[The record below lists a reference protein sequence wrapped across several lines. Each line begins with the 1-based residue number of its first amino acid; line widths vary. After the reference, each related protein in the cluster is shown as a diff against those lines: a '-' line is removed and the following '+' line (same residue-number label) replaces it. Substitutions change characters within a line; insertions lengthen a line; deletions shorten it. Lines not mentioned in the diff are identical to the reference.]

1 MELEKQKNIGASILL
16 RLLFIGGVP
25 TFLTLALIL
34 IAIFAAIMAVFSHQQ
49 EEQSTNIGGGIGG
62 TAAVTQ
68 SVLRYE
74 PLVREAA
81 KKYGVEDHVQLLLAK
96 MMQESGGRVP
106 DVLQSSESIGL
117 PPNTITDPAVSIDV
131 GVRYFAKVLKQAG
144 GDVKLTL
151 QSYNFGSGFIN
162 YCKTRGGYSKQNAVA
177 FSNMMAAKM
186 GWKRYGDVNYVDH
199 VLRYLKGASPST
211 PVNTG
216 VAMSGGSAAVAS
228 YYLNT
233 FRISTPFAPN
243 GINDGVHGARGHRG
257 IDLAGKTSGGAMGK
271 PVLSVTDG
279 VVEQVLINNPEA
291 GNGVRIRSGNIQYSY
306 IHMQHAPPV
315 KVGQK
320 VKAGDQI
327 GNIGSTGF
335 STGAHLDF
343 KIRDYGN
350 GGAFIDPEKVLKQMM
365 AKK

>member
-1 MELEKQKNIGASILL
+1 MPILL
-16 RLLFIGGVP
+16 ITAP
-25 TFLTLALIL
+25 FLESENNNTAP
-34 IAIFAAIMAVFSHQQ
+34 Q
-49 EEQSTNIGGGIGG
+49 GGGMGG

-81 KKYGVEDHVQLLLAK
+81 KKYGVEEHVQLLLAK

-186 GWKRYGDVNYVDH
+186 GWRRYGDVNYVDH

-216 VAMSGGSAAVAS
+216 VAMSGGSAAVAN
-228 YYLNT
+228 YYLT
-233 FRISTPFAPN
+233 KFRISTPFAPG

-257 IDLAGKTSGGAMGK
+257 VDFAGLTSGAAMGK

-279 VVEQVLINNPEA
+279 VVEAVLISNPEA

-306 IHMQHAPPV
+306 IHMQYPPPV

-327 GNIGSTGF
+327 GKIGSTGF

-343 KIRDYGN
+343 KVRDYGN
-350 GGAFIDPEKVLKQMM
+350 GGAFIDPEKVLKEMM